1 MVMLPGVERLLE
13 FGEKVK
19 VAEGDV
25 SLEEEVRAEMA
36 RRRALGP
43 FVVGWWK
50 ATLRNKTGVARET
63 EKRPAI

>member
-1 MVMLPGVERLLE
+1 MALAVEGRNAAIVLE
-13 FGEKVK
+13 T
-19 VAEGDV
+19 
-25 SLEEEVRAEMA
+25 LEEEVRAEMA

-50 ATLRNKTGVARET
+50 ATLRNRTGVVRET